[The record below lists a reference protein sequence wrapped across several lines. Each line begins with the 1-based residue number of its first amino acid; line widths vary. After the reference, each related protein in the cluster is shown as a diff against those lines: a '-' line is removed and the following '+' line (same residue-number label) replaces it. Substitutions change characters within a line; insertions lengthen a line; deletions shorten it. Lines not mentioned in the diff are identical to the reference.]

1 MHPMLNTAISAA
13 LKAGNFIARSM
24 DRLDTLQVNNKAPQ
38 DYVTEVD
45 QRAEQIIIETIR
57 KAYPSHD
64 FWGEESGF
72 NDNGSESVW
81 IIDPL
86 DGTTNFIHG
95 MPHFAVSIALRHQGD
110 LTQAVIYN
118 PMTQE
123 LFTATKGSGAQ
134 VNNRRI
140 RVANRRSMEGALLGT
155 GFPYRAEH
163 NIDRYL
169 ESFRLLHPDTAGIR
183 RPGSAA
189 LDLAFVAAGRFDGF
203 WEFGLSPWD
212 IAAGVLLVREAGG
225 LVGDLSGGTTHMSSG
240 NILAANPR
248 LFDLMVKRLQ
258 PLMERES
265 L

>member
-45 QRAEQIIIETIR
+45 QRSEQIIIETIR

-118 PMTQE
+118 PMSQE

-134 VNNRRI
+134 LNNRRI

-169 ESFRLLHPDTAGIR
+169 ESFRALHPDTAGIR

-225 LVGDLSGGTTHMSSG
+225 LVGDLSGGTSHMSSG

-248 LFDLMVKRLQ
+248 LFDLMIKRLQ
-258 PLMERES
+258 PVLERS
-265 L
+265 NL